1 MVNFDKFEENE
12 FGLILEDGI
21 FVIIGTNKGS
31 INWYNAFNNY
41 NFELYIKNKDVG
53 LVFMGRILDEE
64 SLATI
69 LNLIEHGEL
78 FSNNL
83 LQ

>member
-41 NFELYIKNKDVG
+41 NFELYIKNKDEG

>member
-41 NFELYIKNKDVG
+41 NFELYIKNKDGG

-69 LNLIEHGEL
+69 LNLIEYGKFL
-78 FSNNL
+78 SNNL
-83 LQ
+83 L

>member
-1 MVNFDKFEENE
+1 MVDFDKFEENDY
-12 FGLILEDGI
+12 GLILEDGI

-31 INWYNAFNNY
+31 INWYKTFNNY
-41 NFELYIKNKDVG
+41 SFELYIKNKDEG

-78 FSNNL
+78 LSNNIL
-83 LQ
+83 

>member
-41 NFELYIKNKDVG
+41 NFELYIKNKDEG
-53 LVFMGRILDEE
+53 LVSMGRILDEE